1 MTLRIKIVILII
13 GLLFTLFWL
22 YLMIVSKEK
31 YEEQIADIDSD
42 EYFLPGLFQIGFC
55 AIEKFNLDLHN
66 SYFQKKLKNLI
77 EIKGQEDAEYFLY
90 VNVAGQISYVLT
102 IIPIGMM
109 FALIVDSIE
118 IVVLSFVCGL
128 ILVYYIDYTVLQA
141 VNNRHENL
149 LKDLPTVLSKMA
161 LLINTGLIL
170 KEAWAKI
177 AFNSNHELYLE
188 MQKAEDEMNNGFSTH
203 EALMNFSKQCNVKE
217 IKKFISVIEQNLEK
231 GSGEL
236 AKSLRELSEE
246 SWNEKKQRT
255 IQKGAAA
262 DSKLLIPTGI
272 IFMGILIVIIVPLFT
287 NMF

>member
-55 AIEKFNLDLHN
+55 VIEKFNLDLHN
-66 SYFQKKLKNLI
+66 FYFQKKLKNLI
-77 EIKGQEDAEYFLY
+77 EIKGQQDAEYFLY

-118 IVVLSFVCGL
+118 IAILSLVCGL
-128 ILVYYIDYTVLQA
+128 ILAYYIDYSVLQA
-141 VNNRHENL
+141 INNRHENL

-177 AFNSNHELYLE
+177 ASNSDHELYLE

>member
-1 MTLRIKIVILII
+1 MTIRIKIAILIA

-22 YLMIVSKEK
+22 YLMIVSKGR
-31 YEEQIADIDSD
+31 YEEQIADIDSE

-55 AIEKFNLDLHN
+55 IIEKFKLDLH
-66 SYFQKKLKNLI
+66 SPYFQKKLKSLV
-77 EIKGQEDAEYFLY
+77 EIKGEQNAEYFLY
-90 VNVAGQISYVLT
+90 VNVAGQISYILT

-109 FALIVDSIE
+109 ISIIADSIE
-118 IVVLSFVCGL
+118 LAILALVCGL
-128 ILVYYIDYTVLQA
+128 ILGYYIDYSVLEA
-141 VNNRHENL
+141 VNNRHDNL

-177 AFNSNHELYLE
+177 ASNNDRELYLE
-188 MQKAEDEMNNGFSTH
+188 MQKAEYEMNNGISTH
-203 EALMNFSKQCNVKE
+203 EALLNFSNRCNVKE

-246 SWNEKKQRT
+246 SWHEKKQRT

-262 DSKLLIPTGI
+262 DAKLLIPTGI
-272 IFMGILIVIIVPLFT
+272 IFMGVLVVIIVPLFT

>member
-1 MTLRIKIVILII
+1 
-13 GLLFTLFWL
+13 
-22 YLMIVSKEK
+22 
-31 YEEQIADIDSD
+31 
-42 EYFLPGLFQIGFC
+42 
-55 AIEKFNLDLHN
+55 
-66 SYFQKKLKNLI
+66 
-77 EIKGQEDAEYFLY
+77 
-90 VNVAGQISYVLT
+90 
-102 IIPIGMM
+102 
-109 FALIVDSIE
+109 
-118 IVVLSFVCGL
+118 
-128 ILVYYIDYTVLQA
+128 
-141 VNNRHENL
+141 
-149 LKDLPTVLSKMA
+149 
-161 LLINTGLIL
+161 
-170 KEAWAKI
+170 
-177 AFNSNHELYLE
+177 